1 MSEPRDKEAVAAEE
15 EDKRQRA
22 QNERAERT
30 DLPEGTDPASMAGQQ
45 NAMARGE
52 AVQLRGED
60 GLRGVRRNIRAT
72 SNESVP
78 VRKQDGPN
86 YVTGDDGFPRPAGDE
101 QQVYGDVVT
110 AEQDKAG
117 EWAVADPTP
126 EPEAKTRGTAHSDEG
141 DESGD
146 AEGTDKPDESG
157 ATTGTFKIDE

>member
-1 MSEPRDKEAVAAEE
+1 MSEPKDREAVAEDEE
-15 EDKRQRA
+15 NKRQRA
-22 QNERAERT
+22 QSERAERT

-45 NAMARGE
+45 NAMARGD

-101 QQVYGDVVT
+101 QKIYGDVVV

-126 EPEAKTRGTAHSDEG
+126 EPEAETRGTAHADEG
-141 DESGD
+141 DES
-146 AEGTDKPDESG
+146 EGTDKSDESG